1 MNTTTRAPKD
11 QKGEK
16 KKFSEKL
23 DGFIRG
29 QRVVILSVFAV
40 IVAAVIVLAVYSAVT
55 STQATASTLKVEQ
68 LSSDFSAWASLE
80 DAAKKAEAE
89 KSLTGGLEGLI
100 KKWPKQFAS
109 ARAYSILARM
119 AEMNKDWSKSE
130 QAWLSI
136 YKGFPKTYLAPIA
149 LQNAAV
155 AAEERGA
162 NDVAVKH
169 YQLVVD
175 KYTGKAVGV
184 PHALFA
190 IGRLSEDSKDF
201 AAALASYEK
210 LVASYPDDDW
220 TKLAKDRIIAL
231 KAHGTGK

>member
-1 MNTTTRAPKD
+1 MNTATRAPKD

-16 KKFSEKL
+16 KRFSEKL
-23 DGFIRG
+23 DEFIRAK
-29 QRVVILSVFAV
+29 RVVILAAFAV
-40 IVAAVIVLAVYSAVT
+40 IIVAVLALAVYSAVST
-55 STQATASTLKVEQ
+55 SQANASTLQVEK
-68 LSSDFSAWASLE
+68 LSGDFTAWASIE

-89 KSLTGGLEGLI
+89 KTLTSELNAMTR
-100 KKWPKQFAS
+100 KWPGQFAS

-119 AEMNKDWSKSE
+119 AEMNKDWNQSE
-130 QAWLSI
+130 KDWLAV
-136 YKGFPKTYLAPIA
+136 YEHFPKTYLAPIA

-162 NDVAVKH
+162 NDVAVKY
-169 YQLVVD
+169 YQTLVD
-175 KYTGKAVGV
+175 KYSGKAVGI

-201 AAALASYEK
+201 AAAITSYEK

-231 KAHGTGK
+231 KAHGNAK